1 MTLRYRWGWVGGLAV
16 ACAALVTTVQLS
28 GQQGSAAAT
37 VGTANGEWRYWGG
50 DAASSRYSPLD
61 QINAQNFGTLET
73 AWVWRGDNFGRTADN
88 ILRSTPLYVKG
99 KLFTVAGERRTVA
112 ALDPATGETL
122 WTFREAPT
130 KRWEDSMR
138 KNYGKGVA
146 YHEVN
151 GKGRV
156 FMVSPAFK
164 LHGLDADTGRPIA
177 DFGKGGEVD
186 MLENFGY
193 PFDPDAGIPQE
204 VGYITS
210 SSAPIVVNNVIV
222 VGNSHEQGYNQTRM
236 ENVPGHVLGYD
247 ATSGKFLWKFNVIPQ
262 AGEFGN
268 DTWKDDSWKYTGNV
282 SAWAPLSADLERGI
296 VYIGT
301 DPGTND
307 FYGGH
312 RKGQNLFST
321 TLIALDAKTGKR
333 LWHYQ
338 LVHHD
343 IWNYDIPGPPNLMD
357 ITVDGKQIPA
367 IVVTTKQTWAFVF
380 NRVTGEPVWPI
391 EERPVPQ
398 SLVPGEET
406 WPTQPFPT
414 KPPAWEMQVVTHDSL
429 IDFTPE
435 LRKKAIERLEQFQY
449 GPMYLPPLNRGN
461 KIGKLAAIHCPGS
474 NGGTNIPGGSGF
486 DPETNILY
494 VVSQRAC
501 SAPNLV
507 PGKEMDVKDP
517 NPVGKTVMDW
527 ASGPGVGPGNIDGLP
542 LWKPPYSSITAID
555 MNKGEIL
562 WTIPNGVTPDRVK
575 NHPQLRG
582 LNIANTGNGSHG
594 NKLITKTLLMYGAGR
609 GAERKFYAVDKA
621 TGKPLGEI
629 DIPAPSNST
638 PMTYMHEGKQYI
650 VIPIG
655 GGGHPG
661 SLVALTLPGDQKPP
675 TNREPGGE
683 R

>member
-1 MTLRYRWGWVGGLAV
+1 MTTRDRWRKTLGVGA
-16 ACAALVTTVQLS
+16 ACAVLATTIHVS
-28 GQQGSAAAT
+28 GQQSAAPS
-37 VGTANGEWRYWGG
+37 GTANGEWRYWGG
-50 DAASSRYSPLD
+50 DAASTRYSPLD
-61 QINAQNFGTLET
+61 QIDAGNFGKLEV
-73 AWVWRGDNFGRTADN
+73 AWVWRGDNFGRSADN
-88 ILRSTPLYVKG
+88 ILRSTPLYVNG

-130 KRWEDSMR
+130 QRWEDSMR

-146 YHEVN
+146 YHEVD

-156 FMVSPAFK
+156 FMVSPAYK
-164 LHGLDADTGRPIA
+164 LHGLDADTGRPLPG
-177 DFGKGGEVD
+177 FGKDGEVE
-186 MLENFGY
+186 MLADFGY
-193 PFDPDAGIPQE
+193 PFDPDKGIAKE
-204 VGYITS
+204 TGYITS
-210 SSAPIVVNNVIV
+210 SSAPIVVNDVIV

-247 ATSGKFLWKFNVIPQ
+247 AVTGKFLWKFNVVPQ
-262 AGEFGN
+262 KGEFGN
-268 DTWKDDSWKYTGNV
+268 DTWKDDSWSYTGNV
-282 SAWAPLSADLERGI
+282 SAWAPLSADVERGI

-343 IWNYDIPGPPNLMD
+343 IWNYDIPTAPNLLD

-391 EERPVPQ
+391 EEKPVPQ

-406 WPTQPFPT
+406 WPTQPHPT

-429 IDFTPE
+429 IDYTPE
-435 LRKKAIERLEQFQY
+435 LRKKAIDLLEQFQY

-461 KIGKLAAIHCPGS
+461 AIGKRAAIHCPGS
-474 NGGTNIPGGSGF
+474 NGGTNIPGGAAV
-486 DPETNILY
+486 DPETGILY
-494 VVSQRAC
+494 VASQRAC

-507 PGKEMDVKDP
+507 PGSEMDPKDP

-527 ASGPGVGPGNIDGLP
+527 VSGPGVGPGNIDGLP
-542 LWKPPYSSITAID
+542 LWKPPYSSISAID
-555 MNKGEIL
+555 LNKGEIL
-562 WTIPNGVTPDRVK
+562 WTIPNGTTPDRIK
-575 NHPQLRG
+575 NNPALKG
-582 LNIANTGNGSHG
+582 IDIGNTGNGAHG
-594 NKLITKTLLMYGAGR
+594 NKLITRTLLMYGAGR
-609 GAERKFYAVDKA
+609 GAEPKFYAVDKA
-621 TGKPLGEI
+621 TGKQLGVV

-638 PMTYMHEGKQYI
+638 PMTYMHEGRQFI

-655 GGGHPG
+655 GAQHPG
-661 SLVALTLPGDQKPP
+661 SLVALALPAGAKPA
-675 TNREPGGE
+675 TSQGGGQ
-683 R
+683 